1 MSVKTPINSAIHVI
15 FCTAIALLLA
25 FIIRESA
32 MDYDADIQVLA
43 QKTAQNGQLVIAAS
57 NKELCQ
63 ELIKIAQVYPSVYF
77 EKYVKF
83 AQVVNEKSDSIRY
96 LVDSLGKNKDITR
109 LSILQGVLN
118 QQRSLII
125 EMADFD
131 KSIEAALPTFLP
143 SDWLYQSW
151 KNDTKEQY
159 KTVLEQAKTNSLLM
173 EKVALF
179 YVATKVI
186 FDGSFDKF
194 QPVLNWKSISPTIG
208 DTMYAAIY
216 PSGFTEDDDR
226 NKFTLNGIPLAD
238 QKFRQRFNKAGT
250 YPLHIKVEREDWAH
264 DTVLVAEKTYYV
276 TVRKQGTCQ

>member
-1 MSVKTPINSAIHVI
+1 MSVKIPINTSIHLI

-25 FIIRESA
+25 FIIRENA

-43 QKTAQNGQLVIAAS
+43 QKTAQNGQLAIAAS

-194 QPVLNWKSISPTIG
+194 QPVLNWKPASPVVG
-208 DTMYAAIY
+208 DTLYADILMSLY
-216 PSGFTEDDDR
+216 DEGNYDH
-226 NKFTLNGIPLAD
+226 KFIVNGKPAPD
-238 QKFRQRFNKAGT
+238 KKFQQLFNQLGT
-250 YPLHIKVEREDWAH
+250 YPLNIQVESYDWKH
-264 DTVLVAEKTYYV
+264 DTLLVAEKTYYV
-276 TVRKQGTCQ
+276 TVRK